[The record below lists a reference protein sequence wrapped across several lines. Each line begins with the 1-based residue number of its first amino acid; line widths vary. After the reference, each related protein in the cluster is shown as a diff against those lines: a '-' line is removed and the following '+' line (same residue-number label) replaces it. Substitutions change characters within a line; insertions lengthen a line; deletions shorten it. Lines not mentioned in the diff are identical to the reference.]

1 MSDRKLNVTR
11 RELFKKTGYAMGAIG
26 VNSLISTNSLI
37 AAPSKPKPEP
47 EATSSESVIA
57 NQFKVI
63 TLGTGS
69 PAITPDRMG
78 PATLVRFGDKNFLV
92 DVGQSCTASL
102 VKKGIKLNA
111 VTNVFFTHHH
121 ADHNFDYMTLA
132 IGGWNG
138 PKGRRKLTLV
148 GPAKTR
154 ELHNMVI
161 KFFKKDLQYRLDYGF
176 PKDGLLENV
185 DIKELE
191 GENSFMLDGVKVST
205 TNVPHTAYTLA
216 YRFDANG
223 QSVVVSGDLTYSEN
237 LIRLSKNTDILVID
251 THLVD
256 EFVKTLPEAALKNMK
271 KAHATVEDVA
281 RMGAKSGA
289 KKMILTHLPPV
300 PFNKDKLKSEI
311 RKIYK
316 GDVEIASDSAE
327 YVI

>member
-1 MSDRKLNVTR
+1 MSDKIPNMTR
-11 RELFKKTGYAMGAIG
+11 RELIKKTGYAMGTIG
-26 VNSLISTNSLI
+26 VGSFISTNGVE
-37 AAPSKPKPEP
+37 AAPAQMKPEP
-47 EATSSESVIA
+47 KAKSSKPVKG
-57 NQFKVI
+57 FKII

-78 PATLVRFGDKNFLV
+78 PATLVQFSDKNFLV

-102 VKKGIKLNA
+102 VKKGIQLNT

-138 PKGRRKLTLV
+138 PRGRRKLNLV
-148 GPAKTR
+148 GPAKTK
-154 ELHNMVI
+154 ELHNMMI
-161 KFFKKDLQYRLDYGF
+161 NFFKKDLQYRLDYGF
-176 PKDGLLENV
+176 PKEGLIKNV

-191 GENSFMLDGVKVST
+191 GDNVFILDGIKIST
-205 TNVPHTAYTLA
+205 TKVPHTAYTLA
-216 YRFDANG
+216 YRFDAEG
-223 QSVVVSGDLTYSEN
+223 QSVVVSGDLTYSKN
-237 LIRLSKNTDILVID
+237 LIRLAENTDILVID
-251 THLVD
+251 THLVGD
-256 EFVKTLPEAALKNMK
+256 FMKALPETALRNMK

-281 RMGAKSGA
+281 NMGARSGA

-316 GDVEIASDSAE
+316 GKVEVASDSAE